1 MTLLIVFG
9 ILLAIIS
16 IQKKI
21 YDINEYAIF
30 NKNINYKYLT
40 KKINKFL
47 ENKTP
52 KHFDNEPKVTI
63 VTVVRNIISQ
73 GRKEMLIRNFESVHR
88 QDYKNI
94 EHLIIDGASNDGTVE
109 LLEEYK
115 QKGWIRYISEP
126 DDGIYDAMNK
136 GIDLATGKY
145 INFLNSDDYFIDDY
159 AILAS
164 ISAMEEN
171 KADFSF
177 AANLTE
183 KKFFK
188 NAIHTRNEKEIIA
201 GTLFSHQAMFTTKK
215 SLIDMGKFNKNI
227 IVSADL
233 DFMLKLFI
241 NGYKFVNISPRTI
254 VSFSND
260 GFSSKNQKIGEE
272 NILYCFKKAY
282 ESTTSLT
289 QEQIHEL
296 AVCHKLDG
304 DVLSKLVD
312 FYGDKNPLL
321 VNKIKDI
328 FNYRPLYGYGLFGLI
343 PIITNYVNG
352 VSSNYKIQTRLFNFL
367 PILGRYSNNECKDF
381 DIININKIKL
391 FDIIPIISSKNVII
405 ADYDSEI
412 HPQHREVKLFNK
424 ILLYTSYESFAF
436 QKNGLT
442 YIKETRLF
450 DLFPFK
456 QTKVVCL
463 DETNKC
469 KETIKYY

>member
-188 NAIHTRNEKEIIA
+188 NTINTINEKAVIS
-201 GTLFSHQAMFTTKK
+201 GLLLNHQTLFTTKE
-215 SLIDMGKFNKNI
+215 SLVNLGKFNKKI

-233 DFMLKLFI
+233 DFILKLFI
-241 NGYKFVNISPRTI
+241 NGYIFVNISPRTV
-254 VSFSND
+254 VSYNGN
-260 GFSSKNQKIGEE
+260 GFSFKNQKICREE
-272 NILYCFKKAY
+272 MINFFKRAY
-282 ESTTSLT
+282 ENTTSLT

-343 PIITNYVNG
+343 PIITNYVKG

-367 PILGRYSNNECKDF
+367 PIMGRYSNNECKDF

-412 HPQHREVKLFNK
+412 RPQHREVKLFNK
-424 ILLYTSYESFAF
+424 ILLYTSYESFTF
-436 QKNGLT
+436 EKNGLT
-442 YIKETRLF
+442 YIKETKLF